1 MTAETVLGIL
11 AFAVGVG
18 ALIAALL
25 TTDRRRVHIV
35 AIVVSLTTLL
45 LVGAVFVKEWHSRR
59 EAIKDAELGIR
70 GRRRPARKHDGGR
83 HIRGGQRTPTAGSR
97 QSGEICYSMHCVLP
111 RGQGCTSRQHP
122 GVAGHECEYPP
133 HASLSSLIQWSLAM
147 QRHSLGMCIVHPAAI
162 VMHLSRQNFCFLAI
176 FLIAIG
182 VPVILA
188 YKWTKHNNEIDRIE
202 LEIVG
207 TMGARLLTADDI
219 FQEIGPNLTRIAEF
233 NIDDASEALN
243 RSIGDGRVTYV
254 IRTCKDL
261 VGYDHACRFYYTT
274 W

>member
-1 MTAETVLGIL
+1 
-11 AFAVGVG
+11 
-18 ALIAALL
+18 
-25 TTDRRRVHIV
+25 
-35 AIVVSLTTLL
+35 
-45 LVGAVFVKEWHSRR
+45 
-59 EAIKDAELGIR
+59 
-70 GRRRPARKHDGGR
+70 
-83 HIRGGQRTPTAGSR
+83 
-97 QSGEICYSMHCVLP
+97 
-111 RGQGCTSRQHP
+111 
-122 GVAGHECEYPP
+122 
-133 HASLSSLIQWSLAM
+133 
-147 QRHSLGMCIVHPAAI
+147 
-162 VMHLSRQNFCFLAI
+162 MHLSRQNFCFLAI

-233 NIDDASEALN
+233 NIDDAYEALN